1 MCEGIARAGNG
12 LCLMAL
18 NSTEIVGKCAQLLR
32 AGRTRL
38 LKGVTIDWGVTEE
51 ADLNTNSS
59 RRIQFPPPPFIR
71 QTPSVI
77 QTLYPGLRLVVY
89 AILQTDKIPST
100 VTIKG
105 TLGDGQEVLN
115 LSVPVEPIRLSL
127 PSPSSRARS
136 AAKAMLIHTLAAH
149 RLIQDLQEG
158 RGPMPG
164 GAIGGQ
170 SNTKA
175 AIVELGARY
184 QLASEYTSFVA
195 VDSGVVRTRQAQERH
210 GRGVEASAPERRG
223 RSGLAGSRRQRRQER
238 DDPNE
243 WIDVP
248 VNEPDDAQ
256 DSGYVSW
263 ALGAVWSRLS
273 WVLGYGQPATTNA
286 RQHARRE
293 TAASERADDD
303 SAGVDHDDESDDSH
317 PGEDYDSA
325 ATYST
330 MSSLESYSSRE
341 SSPGRSRPH
350 RRRPVVEPSPPPS
363 RPPSESRS
371 PSPEIQPNRPASGGL
386 HDAGYSSQNPAPLQ
400 RDIPVPVIDLV
411 KLQAFDGSFVLGRD
425 LERIVGPAAV
435 NEWGDMG
442 DVESEVWATALAVA
456 FLEKH
461 SSGQAELIECLK
473 DKIMDYI
480 DGKPQMEWA
489 DFLALVRRAERLVV

>member
-1 MCEGIARAGNG
+1 MCEGIARVGNG
-12 LCLMAL
+12 VCLMAV

-38 LKGVTIDWGVTEE
+38 LKDVTIDWGVTEE
-51 ADLNTNSS
+51 ADVNTASS

-77 QTLYPGLRLVVY
+77 QTLYPGIRLVVY
-89 AILQTDKIPST
+89 AILQTDKIPSK
-100 VTIKG
+100 VTIRG
-105 TLGDGQEVLN
+105 TLGDGEEVLD

-149 RLIQDLQEG
+149 RFIQDLQEG
-158 RGPMPG
+158 RGANAKVPI
-164 GAIGGQ
+164 A
-170 SNTKA
+170 
-175 AIVELGARY
+175 ELGERY

-195 VDSGVVRTRQAQERH
+195 IDSGEIRTRQASERHERGVVADAPERH
-210 GRGVEASAPERRG
+210 GRGAV
-223 RSGLAGSRRQRRQER
+223 AGSRRERRQGR
-238 DDPNE
+238 NDPNE

-248 VNEPDDAQ
+248 GNEPDDTQ
-256 DSGYVSW
+256 DSGYVAW
-263 ALGAVWSRLS
+263 ALGALWSRFS
-273 WVLGYGQPATTNA
+273 WVLGYGQPVTTNA
-286 RQHARRE
+286 RQHEMRE
-293 TAASERADDD
+293 TAATGRVDDD
-303 SAGVDHDDESDDSH
+303 AAGVDEDDESDDSDLE
-317 PGEDYDSA
+317 EDYDSA

-330 MSSLESYSSRE
+330 MSSLESYSSRD
-341 SSPGRSRPH
+341 SSPGRSRP
-350 RRRPVVEPSPPPS
+350 RRRPPVVEPEPSPPPS
-363 RPPSESRS
+363 RPQSESRS
-371 PSPEIQPNRPASGGL
+371 PSPEILPRPSGGL
-386 HDAGYSSQNPAPLQ
+386 RDVDSSAQKPAPLQ
-400 RDIPVPVIDLV
+400 RNIPIPVVDLV
-411 KLQAFDGSFVLGRD
+411 RLQAFDGSFILGRE

-435 NEWGDMG
+435 NEWDHLR